1 MRIRIFRPLK
11 FRIGAERYEELTEHG
26 CHPSDNEVRSS
37 YIERLPILKLGD
49 IVEVD
54 DECYFYTQSGL
65 EIHEPVVY
73 KTLEDYMGE

>member
-1 MRIRIFRPLK
+1 MKIRIFKPLK
-11 FRIGAERYEELTEHG
+11 FRIGIERYEELTEHG
-26 CHPSDNEVRSS
+26 CHPSDDEVCSS

-54 DECYFYTQSGL
+54 DIRYFYAQSGL
-65 EIHEPVVY
+65 ERHEPIEY